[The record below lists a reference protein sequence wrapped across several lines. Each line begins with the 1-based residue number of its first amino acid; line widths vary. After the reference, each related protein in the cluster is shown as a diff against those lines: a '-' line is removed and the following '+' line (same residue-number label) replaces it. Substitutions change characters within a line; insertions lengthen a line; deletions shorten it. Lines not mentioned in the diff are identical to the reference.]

1 MLNNLCDVPSQR
13 LLQVHL
19 VFIGHLTQ
27 GDFEQGKDEGITY
40 PKCLKH
46 STEHDEHMSLKM
58 KCQNIQLSWKQCS
71 PLPETI
77 AAGTA
82 VVIGNKVYVSRVVP
96 SKIYEYEILENV
108 WSNEI
113 ECPKHFFSLAVLNE
127 QLTLVGGGG
136 ATPSSAC
143 SNILLSLV
151 DNPTMVG
158 TKQWAENCK
167 PMQKMRMLPA
177 VASNSSYFV
186 VAGGDDPGDRL
197 GYTPATVE
205 VMELGTQEWHAPST
219 LPKNDGDI
227 RSATIIEDKLYLTF
241 EHSSIQSL
249 CPVVTC
255 SLTTLVKSSESA
267 TTQGIVR
274 PLLWQKLPVGPP
286 LYRPRMVQFSG
297 NLLAVGGYVTSV
309 GYNNLVDK
317 EMYGCKGSVY
327 VYDEENRKWILVC
340 RLPSDKGFPDD
351 AFSVLSLS
359 EDELIVMG
367 GTQYSDDENESFPA
381 SDIVHVG
388 SLASTSNFSWP

>member
-40 PKCLKH
+40 PKRLKL

-58 KCQNIQLSWKQCS
+58 KCQNIQFSWKQCS

-82 VVIGNKVYVSRVVP
+82 VVIGNKVYVSHTFFR
-96 SKIYEYEILENV
+96 SKIFEYEILANV

-113 ECPKHFFSLAVLNE
+113 ECPRQYFSLAVLNE
-127 QLTLVGGGG
+127 QLTLVGGG
-136 ATPSSAC
+136 ATPSNAG
-143 SNILLSLV
+143 SNIVLSLT

-158 TKQWAENCK
+158 TKQWSENCK
-167 PMQKMRMLPA
+167 PMQKTRIRPA

-186 VAGGDDPGDRL
+186 VAGGDR

-219 LPKNDGDI
+219 LPNHDCFVS
-227 RSATIIEDKLYLTF
+227 SATIIEDKLYLTF
-241 EHSSIQSL
+241 GYSNIESL

-255 SLTTLVKSSESA
+255 SLTALVKSSESA

-286 LYRPRMVQFSG
+286 LYRPRTVQLCG
-297 NLLAVGGYVTSV
+297 NLLAVGGYATL
-309 GYNNLVDK
+309 GYNSRKDK
-317 EMYGCKGSVY
+317 EMYECKGSVY
-327 VYDEENRKWILVC
+327 VYDEEKRKWTLVC
-340 RLPSDKGFPDD
+340 QLPSNKGFPDNNF
-351 AFSVLSLS
+351 AVVSLR
-359 EDELIVMG
+359 EDGLIVMG
-367 GTQYSDDENESFPA
+367 GTQYSDENESLPP

-388 SLASTSNFSWP
+388 SLALTSNFS